1 MPPLWAL
8 GSSRLRAV
16 TAMGSLLRLLV
27 GGVLVAPPAVLAELD
42 PVGIVLLVLQGGV
55 VAPFADATGQG
66 DDVFHSCLFGGEKE
80 KSLGFLG
87 AVNSSRGSCGPGPNC
102 PVPCVPG
109 HMIRSMPAHVIAV
122 LHGDQTGEE
131 LLREALRL
139 LDPGVLGVKVETRDF
154 DLSLE
159 ERRRTRNQCVLDAAS
174 ALRELGF
181 GIKAATVTPEGSGD
195 VGSPNAILRKQVD
208 GRVIVRTGRRIPGVR
223 PLAGV
228 HAPISVIRM
237 AVDDAYGAKEWREG
251 HDLDEWAYR
260 TEKISRR
267 TSRIVAEYA
276 FNHAKR
282 IEAKVFGGPKYTVSP
297 VYEGMFKE
305 ELDDAAARNADVRY
319 EPHLIDATYALLL
332 ATSGEALVIPAL
344 NRDGDTLSDLVM
356 QMFGTIA
363 GAESTLL
370 AFDESGAVTVAMT
383 EAPHGTAPALEGK
396 NVANPMAMIMSVAS
410 LLGYM
415 KGEDAR
421 RASRAIYEAAL
432 EAVSEGVRTADLGG
446 HASTSDFTA
455 EVIRRVKTKV
465 DVWSSLADIER

>member
-1 MPPLWAL
+1 M
-8 GSSRLRAV
+8 
-16 TAMGSLLRLLV
+16 
-27 GGVLVAPPAVLAELD
+27 
-42 PVGIVLLVLQGGV
+42 
-55 VAPFADATGQG
+55 ATTT
-66 DDVFHSCLFGGEKE
+66 
-80 KSLGFLG
+80 
-87 AVNSSRGSCGPGPNC
+87 
-102 PVPCVPG
+102 
-109 HMIRSMPAHVIAV
+109 IAV

-139 LDPGVLGVKVETRDF
+139 LDPGVLGFKVEVMDF

-159 ERRRTRNQCVLDAAS
+159 KRRSTRNQVVLDAAV
-174 ALRELGF
+174 ALRQCGF
-181 GIKAATVTPEGSGD
+181 GIKAATITPEGGGD
-195 VGSPNAILRKQVD
+195 VGSPNAILRKQID

-228 HAPISVIRM
+228 HSPISVIRM

-267 TSRIVAEYA
+267 TCRIVADFA
-276 FNHAKR
+276 FAHAGR
-282 IEAKVFGGPKYTVSP
+282 IEAKVFGGPKFTVSP

-305 ELDDAAARNADVRY
+305 ELDAAAARHPEVRY
-319 EPHLIDATYALLL
+319 EPQLIDATYALLL
-332 ATSGEALVIPAL
+332 ATTGESLVIPAL

-370 AFDESGAVTVAMT
+370 AFDDAGAISVVMT
-383 EAPHGTAPALEGK
+383 EAPHGTAPALQGK
-396 NVANPMAMIMSVAS
+396 NVANPMAMVLAVAS

-415 KGEDAR
+415 KGEEAR

-432 EAVSEGVRTADLGG
+432 EAVSDGVRTADLGG
-446 HASTSDFTA
+446 QASTSGFAD
-455 EVIRRVKTKV
+455 EVVRRVRTKI
-465 DVWSSLADIER
+465 DVWSALADIER

>member
-1 MPPLWAL
+1 
-8 GSSRLRAV
+8 
-16 TAMGSLLRLLV
+16 
-27 GGVLVAPPAVLAELD
+27 
-42 PVGIVLLVLQGGV
+42 
-55 VAPFADATGQG
+55 
-66 DDVFHSCLFGGEKE
+66 
-80 KSLGFLG
+80 
-87 AVNSSRGSCGPGPNC
+87 
-102 PVPCVPG
+102 
-109 HMIRSMPAHVIAV
+109 MPATIAV

-131 LLREALRL
+131 LLKEAVR
-139 LDPGVLGVKVETRDF
+139 VLEPDVIGFPIERRDF

-159 ERRRTRNQCVLDAAS
+159 RRRETRNQVVLDAAS
-174 ALRELGF
+174 ALRECGYGL
-181 GIKAATVTPEGSGD
+181 KAATITPEGAGD
-195 VGSPNAILRKQVD
+195 VGSPNAILRKQID

-282 IEAKVFGGPKYTVSP
+282 IEAKVFGGPKFTVSP

-305 ELDDAAARNADVRY
+305 ELDAAAQRHPEVRY
-319 EPHLIDATYALLL
+319 EPQLIDATYALLL
-332 ATSGEALVIPAL
+332 ATTGESLVIPAL

-363 GAESTLL
+363 GAESVLL
-370 AFDESGAVTVAMT
+370 AFNSAGEVSVAMT
-383 EAPHGTAPALEGK
+383 EAPHGTAPSLEGK
-396 NVANPMAMIMSVAS
+396 NVANPMAMILAVAS

-415 KGEDAR
+415 KGEQPR
-421 RASRAIYEAAL
+421 RASRIVYEAAL
-432 EAVSEGVRTADLGG
+432 ETVSDGIRTADLGG
-446 HASTSDFTA
+446 QATTTEFTD
-455 EVIRRVKTKV
+455 EVIRRVRTKI
-465 DVWSSLADIER
+465 DVWSALADVER